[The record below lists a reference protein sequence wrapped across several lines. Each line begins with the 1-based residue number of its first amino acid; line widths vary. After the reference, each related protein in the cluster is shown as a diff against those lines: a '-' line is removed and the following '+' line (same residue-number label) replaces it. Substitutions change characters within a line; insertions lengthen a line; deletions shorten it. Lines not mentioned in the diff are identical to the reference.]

1 VLYASNPTIFV
12 SPGHGVDVPI
22 SPAVTQTQFFVS
34 QYQNGQIDTVDCLGN
49 GSFFSTIV
57 STGLVEKYM
66 AIAPAE
72 SAAAGFNPGDL
83 FVTRNQQVLK
93 VTPPLNIFM
102 PFADW
107 SGVLGGC
114 PNSDHSSLTFDKVGT
129 FGNKMIIACENGRL
143 FTVDGAATVTHL
155 ADTTTLAHGITF
167 IEGPAVLPSS
177 FGPLHGQ
184 IMVAD
189 DQHHQLYTIDNLGNV
204 NYTPFGF
211 PDGTFLGAEQVLV
224 IPEFPCVYCGDRA
237 FFTASAV
244 NDTITSYP
252 RSDFDGL
259 GNDILVTTELN
270 PAFGTFRIHFDVPS
284 NSYQF
289 SVFDGTAISNEGSAF
304 VDGACSPTPT
314 PTATS
319 TPTAT
324 ATATATATSTPTA
337 TATSTP
343 TATATATPTPTPTAT
358 AGRISQ
364 ITPTGTTC
372 AQFRDNI
379 AATLDHLNYSVAN
392 GKVKN
397 NVTPGVFFYWVKV
410 TVPAGNNI
418 VTITQTITTGNF
430 ACLFDF
436 TSGSN
441 VFDSNCNSVSETI
454 TQNPTTGTVTV
465 NFNAPTAGTY
475 IIGIKYDS
483 KSIAG
488 CTAPSPGTTVHYN
501 FATTGVPLSTQGL
514 DLIKN

>member
-1 VLYASNPTIFV
+1 MKKRTKIYLTIAGLLTLTGVLYASNPTIFV

-72 SAAAGFNPGDL
+72 SAAAGFTPGDL

-224 IPEFPCVYCGDRA
+224 IPEFPCTYCGDRA
-237 FFTASAV
+237 FFTASAL
-244 NDTITSYP
+244 NDHIVSYP

-270 PAFGTFRIHFDVPS
+270 PAFGTFRVHFDVPS

-289 SVFDGTAISNEGSAF
+289 SVFDGTAIANEGSSF
-304 VDGACSPTPT
+304 VDGSCPPTPTPTPSPTPT
-314 PTATS
+314 PT
-319 TPTAT
+319 
-324 ATATATATSTPTA
+324 
-337 TATSTP
+337 
-343 TATATATPTPTPTAT
+343 PTPSPSPTPSGVCPLTQ
-358 AGRISQ
+358 GFWKNHPNVWPVNSLMLGSQ
-364 ITPTGTTC
+364 IYTQAELLAILNTPSGGD
-372 AQFRDNI
+372 ASIILAKQLIAAKLNI
-379 AATLDHLNYSVAN
+379 AAGSDPTPISSTITHADSLLAMFPGKLPYHVAPSSNIGQMMVSDGSTLDDYNN
-392 GKVKN
+392 GRL
-397 NVTPGVFFYWVKV
+397 TPGCSDRPARPAPVARP
-410 TVPAGNNI
+410 VPR
-418 VTITQTITTGNF
+418 
-430 ACLFDF
+430 
-436 TSGSN
+436 
-441 VFDSNCNSVSETI
+441 
-454 TQNPTTGTVTV
+454 PR
-465 NFNAPTAGTY
+465 
-475 IIGIKYDS
+475 
-483 KSIAG
+483 
-488 CTAPSPGTTVHYN
+488 
-501 FATTGVPLSTQGL
+501 
-514 DLIKN
+514 